1 MLYMM
6 KKITLSAAFACLL
19 AAAAWAQEPVIYE
32 PLFPGCGAG
41 NSNEVL
47 DCSEMKCMQFIF
59 SNLKHPDAAVQA
71 KVTGVVE
78 VTFNIAIDGMVKDA
92 KISKSLGH
100 GCDEEVL
107 RLLGM
112 MPKWVAGTENG
123 AAKEMQ
129 TYLEVKFK

>member
-1 MLYMM
+1 MM
-6 KKITLSAAFACLL
+6 KKVTLTTAFACLF
-19 AAAAWAQEPVIYE
+19 AAGAWAQDPVIHE
-32 PLFPGCGAG
+32 PLFPGCGTG

-71 KVTGVVE
+71 KVTGTVE
-78 VTFNIAIDGMVKDA
+78 VSFNISADGSVKDA
-92 KISKSLGH
+92 KITKGLGH

-107 RLLGM
+107 RLISM

-123 AAKEMQ
+123 AAKEME
-129 TYLEVKFK
+129 TFLEIKFK